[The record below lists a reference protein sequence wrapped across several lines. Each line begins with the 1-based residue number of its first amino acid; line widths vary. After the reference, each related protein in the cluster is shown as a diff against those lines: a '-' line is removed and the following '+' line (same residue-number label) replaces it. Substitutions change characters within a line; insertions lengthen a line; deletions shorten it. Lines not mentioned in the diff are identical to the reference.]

1 MFEKPNNRERGSV
14 TIEATISLSA
24 FMFAIVTLLTVIN
37 ICMVQAKISIAINAT
52 AKEISQYSYLYALTG
67 LNKSHAAISEGGE
80 GTKNDVNDII
90 SNVNVVFTE
99 IQNLGTVGEEG
110 ESVGELAAEGRLEPD
125 DLSTL
130 FSNAEGSVANIEEAG
145 GQLKET
151 IAGMAEDPK
160 GVAFGLAKMLASDG
174 WDWAMSNLIAA
185 PISKALCKKN
195 LVAEKDGDVEAYLKF
210 LGVRP
215 AANGSYLDGLDF
227 SKSTIFPKGSNEIC
241 VNVSYDVDV
250 IALLPIDFAF
260 HFNQTAITHG
270 WLNGEDS
277 YRTTLEVIES
287 EDTDSIW
294 VHGSISERSSLIRK
308 QGIKELIDE
317 GYDQVAMDSFS
328 DIHAYSPSKNEFAAI
343 HSSNPLYSAEGE
355 ATLTLDDINEDVE
368 REKIEEWCSGAAE
381 TASSVDKVYT
391 KKTENG
397 TTTKTLNDCTDATVK
412 VIIVIPEDEG
422 LKEKY
427 QAIVDSANTHGVTVE
442 LVTSYGNGARTTAKS
457 NTETS
462 TEGEGE
468 SE

>member
-1 MFEKPNNRERGSV
+1 MLKKTCNRERGSV

-37 ICMVQAKISIAINAT
+37 ICMVQAKMSIAINAT

-67 LNKSHAAISEGGE
+67 LHRSHGAISEGAE
-80 GTKNDVNDII
+80 GTSEDLNEII
-90 SNVNVVFTE
+90 GSVNVVFTE
-99 IQNLGTVGEEG
+99 IQNIGTGG
-110 ESVGELAAEGRLEPD
+110 ESGENIGELAAEGRLEPD
-125 DLSTL
+125 DLSTF
-130 FSNAEGSVANIEEAG
+130 FSNAEGSIENIEEAG

-151 IAGMAEDPK
+151 ISRMAEDPK
-160 GVAFGLAKMLASDG
+160 GVAFGLAKILASDG

-195 LVAEKDGDVEAYLKF
+195 LVAEKGGDVESYLKF

-227 SKSTIFPKGSNEIC
+227 SQSKLFPKGSNEIC
-241 VNVSYDVDV
+241 VNVSYDVNV
-250 IALLPIDFAF
+250 IALLPINFAF

-270 WLNGEDS
+270 WLNGEES

-317 GYDQVAMDSFS
+317 GYEQVAMDSFS
-328 DIHAYSPSKNEFAAI
+328 DVHVYSPEKNEFAAI
-343 HSSNPLYSAEGE
+343 HSSNPLYSEEGE
-355 ATLTLDDINEDVE
+355 STKTLEDISEEAARIDI
-368 REKIEEWCSGAAE
+368 EKWCSGAAE

-391 KKTENG
+391 KKTANG
-397 TTTKTLNDCTDATVK
+397 NTTKTLNECTDATVK

-422 LKEKY
+422 LLEKY
-427 QAIVDSANTHGVTVE
+427 KSIVDSSNTHGVTVE
-442 LVTSYGNGARTTAKS
+442 IQQSYGNGARTTAK
-457 NTETS
+457 TDADTS
-462 TEGEGE
+462 EVVEGE